1 MERNSCSRSDFK
13 SRKKNYIDSVN
24 FDSFSDFCSYN
35 TNVISQDFLDSNK
48 VFKISKKVINKKDF
62 WILYINN
69 GYRLQTVNFKKLI
82 KSLKNYPNFV
92 KYQKGFVFNSEISEQ
107 TLKEISDLI
116 KSFKQNQI
124 IKSQLRKKD
133 LDKLYKDFVTSKKLE
148 DIIGVFTSLQMKHF
162 YSFRNQVLA
171 YVQARERCMK
181 NYIGI
186 LNSFSNWK
194 EQGFS
199 VNYGEK
205 GLDIFYPRIKTTKE
219 IDKKTNEEIKKTSL
233 AGFDVSQTFDIS
245 QTTAF
250 KKYQKQL
257 ELKNKLIY
265 NNAEV
270 DYERAIK
277 FVSVNFSGIKIKEDF
292 NNKECKGVYYKNHI
306 TLFTKSS
313 ATLFHEL
320 GHHITKEILDFEYER
335 AKAEIQSE
343 LTAYILTKIFDPNA
357 KYNMNYSNCWSSRLP
372 KEYELKDFAK
382 DFKDIVTFINSLDF
396 SVYNSE
402 KDNLYSSLTI
412 RKNCVQ
418 YIDFKDI

>member
-148 DIIGVFTSLQMKHF
+148 DIIGVFTSLH
-162 YSFRNQVLA
+162 
-171 YVQARERCMK
+171 
-181 NYIGI
+181 
-186 LNSFSNWK
+186 SFSC
-194 EQGFS
+194 QF
-199 VNYGEK
+199 
-205 GLDIFYPRIKTTKE
+205 L
-219 IDKKTNEEIKKTSL
+219 
-233 AGFDVSQTFDIS
+233 
-245 QTTAF
+245 
-250 KKYQKQL
+250 
-257 ELKNKLIY
+257 
-265 NNAEV
+265 
-270 DYERAIK
+270 
-277 FVSVNFSGIKIKEDF
+277 
-292 NNKECKGVYYKNHI
+292 
-306 TLFTKSS
+306 
-313 ATLFHEL
+313 
-320 GHHITKEILDFEYER
+320 
-335 AKAEIQSE
+335 
-343 LTAYILTKIFDPNA
+343 
-357 KYNMNYSNCWSSRLP
+357 
-372 KEYELKDFAK
+372 
-382 DFKDIVTFINSLDF
+382 
-396 SVYNSE
+396 
-402 KDNLYSSLTI
+402 
-412 RKNCVQ
+412 
-418 YIDFKDI
+418 